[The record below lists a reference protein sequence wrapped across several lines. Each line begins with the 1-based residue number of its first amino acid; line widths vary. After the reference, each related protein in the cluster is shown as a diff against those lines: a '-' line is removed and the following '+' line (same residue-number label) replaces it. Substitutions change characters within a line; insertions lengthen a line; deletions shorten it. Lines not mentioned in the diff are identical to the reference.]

1 MKRSHRVLACLLVS
15 LPFFIQA
22 QSFNAKNILPKSLS
36 KYSFGM
42 SLDNFTDKNK
52 LATPIGNSS
61 SFRIE
66 YQDMAPAKDIKKV
79 TYYFDAENSKPL
91 YEMIIEFNDLKSLET
106 HCSQK
111 LGNPN
116 DGKQWKRTTKEG
128 YTFKAWRFSNTLVY
142 AVGLPSTEWEKGWDN

>member
-1 MKRSHRVLACLLVS
+1 MKRSHQVSFCLFVLF
-15 LPFFIQA
+15 PFFIQA
-22 QSFNAKNILPKSLS
+22 QNFNAKTVLPKSLS

-42 SLDNFTDKNK
+42 TLDNFTDKNK
-52 LATPIGNSS
+52 LATPVSNSL

-79 TYYFDAENSKPL
+79 TYYFDAENNKPL
-91 YEMIIEFNDLKSLET
+91 YEMIIEFNDIRSLDA
-106 HCSQK
+106 HCAQR
-111 LGNPN
+111 LGTLN

-142 AVGLPSTEWEKGWDN
+142 ALGLPATEWEKDWDN